1 MILSRASSFISSSSN
16 GVRNAFFKKTAIK
29 DRFCFAR
36 IFNYEISKEDTSSVI
51 KMVDSKGILN
61 ADRIDVKGDKNKW
74 GICKKT
80 NKGGRSGDIKVT
92 MRDSDVCIALSTSW
106 SRHHK
111 ARMGGRYSGRFFP
124 VVLRG
129 ALDVPATRIIDD
141 MYVRE
146 AVAVGMN
153 AVGQGLAER
162 KMSIEELDAVVREKI
177 FEVE

>member
-1 MILSRASSFISSSSN
+1 ML
-16 GVRNAFFKKTAIK
+16 
-29 DRFCFAR
+29 
-36 IFNYEISKEDTSSVI
+36 
-51 KMVDSKGILN
+51 DSMEILN
-61 ADRIDVKGDKNKW
+61 ADRIDVKEDKNKW

-124 VVLRG
+124 AVLRG

-146 AVAVGMN
+146 AVALRMK
-153 AVGQGLAER
+153 ALEPGLAER
-162 KMSIEELDAVVREKI
+162 KISLEGLDAVVREKTFKI
-177 FEVE
+177 E

>member
-1 MILSRASSFISSSSN
+1 ML
-16 GVRNAFFKKTAIK
+16 
-29 DRFCFAR
+29 
-36 IFNYEISKEDTSSVI
+36 
-51 KMVDSKGILN
+51 DSMGILN
-61 ADRIDVKGDKNKW
+61 ADRIDVKEDKNKW

-124 VVLRG
+124 AVLRG

-146 AVAVGMN
+146 AVALRMK
-153 AVGQGLAER
+153 ALEPGLAER
-162 KMSIEELDAVVREKI
+162 KISLEGLDAVVREKTFKI
-177 FEVE
+177 E

>member
-1 MILSRASSFISSSSN
+1 MNFVAVSLIGAGAADINVAKYMCVAGAKWENIIR
-16 GVRNAFFKKTAIK
+16 
-29 DRFCFAR
+29 
-36 IFNYEISKEDTSSVI
+36 
-51 KMVDSKGILN
+51 VDNKRILN

-80 NKGGRSGDIKVT
+80 NKGGRSGNIKVT
-92 MRDSDVCIALSTSW
+92 MRDSDVCSALSTSW

-124 VVLRG
+124 AVLRG

-146 AVAVGMN
+146 AVAVGMK
-153 AVGQGLAER
+153 AVGPGLAER

-177 FEVE
+177 FKVE